1 MPVIPSAIPMDM
13 ELECGACGHRQ
24 PFSLPTPSCE
34 SCGHDWMDVRYD
46 YDRIARLW
54 PGILRQRPFTLWR
67 YRELLPLRN
76 DDYQISMGE
85 GGTALLHAR
94 NLGMMMGVPKL
105 LIKDE
110 RQNPTNSFKDRQAG
124 LVISLMKE
132 SGVTELVVASTGN
145 VAISYSA
152 YSTHAGI
159 KLWTFLPSLVPQE
172 KMREIAIY
180 GSEVVKVTD
189 TYDATKKVAT
199 QFAAHKGIPADR
211 GIRDVGTR
219 ESMKTLGLELA
230 EQLAEEFGP
239 PKAGIPLRAPDWY
252 VQAVSGGMGPV
263 GVWKGFEELYRMG
276 LVDRLPKLALI
287 QAEGCAPMVNSFQK
301 GLATAEP
308 VTNPDTRVITIATG
322 FPGPAYVYLN
332 RIVREHGGTFEA
344 VSDEETFRAL
354 HLLAKMEGL
363 SVEPASATAFAGL
376 FKLLSEGTIRR
387 DETIVVNC
395 SGHTF
400 PVEKFLLDE
409 DWVKVIQTESPPRSA
424 AAPELEPQT
433 VPECET
439 QAPARATS
447 GGLLGALD
455 QLDKRVRKI
464 AIVEDNADAAR
475 LLRRIL
481 QTQGDF
487 QITEAHTGHE
497 GLDLIRREQP
507 DLVLL
512 DLMMPDMDGFSLL
525 DQLET
530 QGMLA
535 SLPVIVITA
544 KELTREDRARLEGQI
559 QGLLQKGSFTDEDLV
574 DGIQGLINQ
583 D

>member
-1 MPVIPSAIPMDM
+1 MPIIPSAIPMDM
-13 ELECGACGHRQ
+13 ELACDACGHRQ
-24 PFSLPTPSCE
+24 PFTLPTPTCDK
-34 SCGHDWMDVRYD
+34 CGHNWMDVLYD
-46 YDRIARLW
+46 YERVGNLW
-54 PGILRQRPFTLWR
+54 PALLRQRPFTMWR

-85 GGTALLHAR
+85 GGTTLLRAR
-94 NLGMMMGVPKL
+94 NLGMMMGIPNL

-110 RQNPTNSFKDRQAG
+110 RQNPTNSFKDRQAA

-132 SGVTELVVASTGN
+132 SGIRELVVASTGN

-189 TYDATKKVAT
+189 TYDMTKKVAAE
-199 QFAAHKGIPADR
+199 FAARKSIPADR

-239 PKAGIPLRAPDWY
+239 AQPGIPMRAPDWY
-252 VQAVSGGMGPV
+252 VQSVSGGMGPV
-263 GVWKGFEELYRMG
+263 GVWKGFQELDQMG
-276 LVDRLPKLALI
+276 LVDRIPKLALI
-287 QAEGCAPMVNSFQK
+287 QAEGCAPMVNAYRQ
-301 GLATAEP
+301 GLTEAEP
-308 VTNPDTRVITIATG
+308 VRSPDTRVITIATG
-322 FPGPAYVYLN
+322 FPGPAYTYLQK
-332 RIVREHGGTFEA
+332 IVRQHGGAFEA

-363 SVEPASATAFAGL
+363 SIEPASATAFAGL
-376 FKLLSEGTIRR
+376 FKLINQGVIKR

-409 DWVKVIQTESPPRSA
+409 DWIKTVQTEDVSTTSRPSA
-424 AAPELEPQT
+424 TTASK
-433 VPECET
+433 
-439 QAPARATS
+439 RATP
-447 GGLLGALD
+447 GDLLGALD
-455 QLDKRVRKI
+455 QLDRRVRKI
-464 AIVEDNADAAR
+464 TIIEDNPDAAR

-487 QITEAHTGHE
+487 QITEAHNGQA
-497 GLDLIRREQP
+497 GLDLIREEHP
-507 DLVLL
+507 DLLLL
-512 DLMMPDMDGFSLL
+512 DLMMPDMDGFTIL
-525 DQLET
+525 DQLEA
-530 QGMLA
+530 QGMLT

-544 KELTREDRARLEGQI
+544 KELTVEDHHRLKGQI
-559 QGLLQKGSFTDEDLV
+559 QMLLQKGTFMDEDLV
-574 DGIQGLINQ
+574 EGIQGLIGDAEGRQ
-583 D
+583 L